1 MHLLGDAL
9 QLLAAAL
16 AHGRA
21 AALAHALGDAF
32 ELLAT
37 ALAHAPARSLP
48 AALDDAFAA
57 SIPHAHTHAVRR
69 LRALALPYAF
79 SDSQAFIV
87 DHTHHSSD
95 PAVADLRGGFTSTRF
110 VLVEPSHPGNVGA
123 AARALKTMGFSRLV
137 LVSPRVPH
145 VQSDPEAIAM
155 ASGADDVLA
164 SAHVVPTL
172 ADALSGVHW
181 SIALTARQRE
191 YGPPQWT
198 PRAAASLARDEA
210 LHGEIA
216 LVFGNER
223 TGLSNEDVERCS
235 ALAHIPANPAYSSL
249 NLAQAVQVLAY
260 ELRMIYLTSGAEVN
274 ASASRAPQ
282 ASTGS
287 AASAPSTGAAAS
299 AEPAGPRAASDE
311 IESMFAHLE
320 SALVAL
326 EFLDPANPKKLM
338 SRLRRLFARSG
349 LEREEV
355 NIVRGIAKHI
365 LLKTGRKDD
374 SAR

>member
-1 MHLLGDAL
+1 VG
-9 QLLAAAL
+9 
-16 AHGRA
+16 
-21 AALAHALGDAF
+21 
-32 ELLAT
+32 
-37 ALAHAPARSLP
+37 
-48 AALDDAFAA
+48 
-57 SIPHAHTHAVRR
+57 
-69 LRALALPYAF
+69 LALPYAF
-79 SDSQAFIV
+79 FTLQNSIV

-181 SIALTARQRE
+181 SIALTARLRE

-198 PRAAASLARDEA
+198 PRAAAGAAREQA
-210 LHGEIA
+210 VRGEIA

-260 ELRMIYLTSGAEVN
+260 ELRTAYLSDGEAT
-274 ASASRAPQ
+274 RATP
-282 ASTGS
+282 
-287 AASAPSTGAAAS
+287 AAAQVS
-299 AEPAGPRAASDE
+299 AGQGEPVGARAASDE
-311 IESMFAHLE
+311 IESMYTHLE

-365 LLKTGRKDD
+365 LLKTKAPGDD
-374 SAR
+374 AS

>member
-1 MHLLGDAL
+1 
-9 QLLAAAL
+9 
-16 AHGRA
+16 
-21 AALAHALGDAF
+21 
-32 ELLAT
+32 
-37 ALAHAPARSLP
+37 
-48 AALDDAFAA
+48 
-57 SIPHAHTHAVRR
+57 
-69 LRALALPYAF
+69 
-79 SDSQAFIV
+79 V
-87 DHTHHSSD
+87 DHPHHSSD
-95 PAVADLRGGFTSTRF
+95 PVVADVRGGFTSTRF

-137 LVSPRVPH
+137 LVSPRVPN

-164 SAHVVPTL
+164 CAHVVPTL
-172 ADALSGVHW
+172 ADALVGVHW
-181 SIALTARQRE
+181 SIALTARLRE

-198 PRAAASLARDEA
+198 PRAAANVAHDQAVR
-210 LHGEIA
+210 GEIA

-260 ELRMIYLTSGAEVN
+260 ELRTRYL
-274 ASASRAPQ
+274 SAHDEA
-282 ASTGS
+282 
-287 AASAPSTGAAAS
+287 GAAAPLGGQ
-299 AEPAGPRAASDE
+299 AGAAQGEPAGPRAASDE
-311 IESMFAHLE
+311 IESMFTHLE

-365 LLKTGRKDD
+365 LLKAKHPDGDA
-374 SAR
+374 S

>member
-1 MHLLGDAL
+1 MCVKP
-9 QLLAAAL
+9 
-16 AHGRA
+16 R
-21 AALAHALGDAF
+21 
-32 ELLAT
+32 
-37 ALAHAPARSLP
+37 
-48 AALDDAFAA
+48 
-57 SIPHAHTHAVRR
+57 AVRR

-79 SDSQAFIV
+79 SDLQSFSV

-95 PAVADLRGGFTSTRF
+95 PAVAELRGGFTSTRF
-110 VLVEPSHPGNVGA
+110 VLVEPSYPGNVGA

-164 SAHVVPTL
+164 SAHIVPTL
-172 ADALSGVHW
+172 TDALSGVHW

-249 NLAQAVQVLAY
+249 NLAQAVQILAY
-260 ELRMIYLTSGAEVN
+260 ELRMIYLTSGAEAN
-274 ASASRAPQ
+274 APANPAPQ
-282 ASTGS
+282 
-287 AASAPSTGAAAS
+287 AAAS
-299 AEPAGPRAASDE
+299 AEPSGPRAASDE
-311 IESMFAHLE
+311 IESMFSHLERARRARISRPRESEEADVALAPALRAFGARARGGEHRARHRQAHLAE
-320 SALVAL
+320 
-326 EFLDPANPKKLM
+326 DWPQG
-338 SRLRRLFARSG
+338 R
-349 LEREEV
+349 
-355 NIVRGIAKHI
+355 RGITART
-365 LLKTGRKDD
+365 TGRIP
-374 SAR
+374 AHNRA

>member
-1 MHLLGDAL
+1 M
-9 QLLAAAL
+9 
-16 AHGRA
+16 
-21 AALAHALGDAF
+21 
-32 ELLAT
+32 
-37 ALAHAPARSLP
+37 
-48 AALDDAFAA
+48 
-57 SIPHAHTHAVRR
+57 
-69 LRALALPYAF
+69 
-79 SDSQAFIV
+79 

-95 PAVADLRGGFTSTRF
+95 PAVAELRGGFTSTRF

-137 LVSPRVPH
+137 LVSPRVPN
-145 VQSDPEAIAM
+145 VQNDPEAIAM

-172 ADALSGVHW
+172 ADALTGVHW
-181 SIALTARQRE
+181 SIALTARLRE

-198 PRAAASLARDEA
+198 PRAAAAAAHEEA
-210 LHGEIA
+210 VHGEIA

-223 TGLSNEDVERCS
+223 TGLSNGDVERCS
-235 ALAHIPANPAYSSL
+235 AIAHIPANPAYSSL

-260 ELRMIYLTSGAEVN
+260 ELRTAYLGATE
-274 ASASRAPQ
+274 ATDRAP
-282 ASTGS
+282 
-287 AASAPSTGAAAS
+287 AAGAGAAPAES
-299 AEPAGPRAASDE
+299 AGMRAQMAASDE

-338 SRLRRLFARSG
+338 SRLRRLFSRSG

-365 LLKTGRKDD
+365 LLKTKRND
-374 SAR
+374 

>member
-1 MHLLGDAL
+1 
-9 QLLAAAL
+9 
-16 AHGRA
+16 
-21 AALAHALGDAF
+21 
-32 ELLAT
+32 
-37 ALAHAPARSLP
+37 
-48 AALDDAFAA
+48 
-57 SIPHAHTHAVRR
+57 
-69 LRALALPYAF
+69 
-79 SDSQAFIV
+79 
-87 DHTHHSSD
+87 
-95 PAVADLRGGFTSTRF
+95 
-110 VLVEPSHPGNVGA
+110 
-123 AARALKTMGFSRLV
+123 
-137 LVSPRVPH
+137 
-145 VQSDPEAIAM
+145 
-155 ASGADDVLA
+155 
-164 SAHVVPTL
+164 
-172 ADALSGVHW
+172 
-181 SIALTARQRE
+181 
-191 YGPPQWT
+191 
-198 PRAAASLARDEA
+198 
-210 LHGEIA
+210 
-216 LVFGNER
+216 
-223 TGLSNEDVERCS
+223 
-235 ALAHIPANPAYSSL
+235 
-249 NLAQAVQVLAY
+249 VQVLAY

-287 AASAPSTGAAAS
+287 AASAASTGAAAS

>member
-1 MHLLGDAL
+1 M
-9 QLLAAAL
+9 
-16 AHGRA
+16 
-21 AALAHALGDAF
+21 
-32 ELLAT
+32 
-37 ALAHAPARSLP
+37 
-48 AALDDAFAA
+48 
-57 SIPHAHTHAVRR
+57 
-69 LRALALPYAF
+69 
-79 SDSQAFIV
+79 

-172 ADALSGVHW
+172 AEALSGVHW
-181 SIALTARQRE
+181 SIALTARLRE

-198 PRAAASLARDEA
+198 PRAAAGAAREQA
-210 LHGEIA
+210 VRGEIA

-260 ELRMIYLTSGAEVN
+260 ELRTAYLSDGEATPAT
-274 ASASRAPQ
+274 P
-282 ASTGS
+282 
-287 AASAPSTGAAAS
+287 AAAQVS
-299 AEPAGPRAASDE
+299 AGQGEPAGARAPSDE
-311 IESMFAHLE
+311 IESMYAHLE

-365 LLKTGRKDD
+365 LLKTKAPGGDA
-374 SAR
+374 S

>member
-1 MHLLGDAL
+1 M
-9 QLLAAAL
+9 
-16 AHGRA
+16 
-21 AALAHALGDAF
+21 
-32 ELLAT
+32 
-37 ALAHAPARSLP
+37 
-48 AALDDAFAA
+48 
-57 SIPHAHTHAVRR
+57 
-69 LRALALPYAF
+69 
-79 SDSQAFIV
+79 

-95 PAVADLRGGFTSTRF
+95 PAVAELRGGFTSTRF

-137 LVSPRVPH
+137 LVSPRVPN

-172 ADALSGVHW
+172 ADALTGVHW
-181 SIALTARQRE
+181 SIALTARLRE

-198 PRAAASLARDEA
+198 PRAAAAVAHEQA
-210 LHGEIA
+210 VHGEIA

-260 ELRMIYLTSGAEVN
+260 ELRTMYLSAHQPVAAARSVADTPEPNAAQGEPSGA
-274 ASASRAPQ
+274 
-282 ASTGS
+282 
-287 AASAPSTGAAAS
+287 
-299 AEPAGPRAASDE
+299 RAASDE
-311 IESMFAHLE
+311 IESMFTHLE
-320 SALVAL
+320 SALVAID
-326 EFLDPANPKKLM
+326 FLDPANPKKLM

-365 LLKTGRKDD
+365 LLKTKRSGDD
-374 SAR
+374 AS

>member
-1 MHLLGDAL
+1 M
-9 QLLAAAL
+9 
-16 AHGRA
+16 
-21 AALAHALGDAF
+21 
-32 ELLAT
+32 
-37 ALAHAPARSLP
+37 
-48 AALDDAFAA
+48 
-57 SIPHAHTHAVRR
+57 
-69 LRALALPYAF
+69 
-79 SDSQAFIV
+79 

-181 SIALTARQRE
+181 SVALTARLRE

-198 PRAAASLARDEA
+198 PRAAAGVAREQA
-210 LHGEIA
+210 VHGEIA

-235 ALAHIPANPAYSSL
+235 ALVHIPANPAYSSL

-260 ELRMIYLTSGAEVN
+260 ELRTLYLSTDGALTAAPAVAAPAQPAVAQGEP
-274 ASASRAPQ
+274 AEARAP
-282 ASTGS
+282 
-287 AASAPSTGAAAS
+287 
-299 AEPAGPRAASDE
+299 SDE

-365 LLKTGRKDD
+365 LLKTKRPDGDA
-374 SAR
+374 S

>member
-1 MHLLGDAL
+1 M
-9 QLLAAAL
+9 
-16 AHGRA
+16 
-21 AALAHALGDAF
+21 
-32 ELLAT
+32 
-37 ALAHAPARSLP
+37 
-48 AALDDAFAA
+48 
-57 SIPHAHTHAVRR
+57 
-69 LRALALPYAF
+69 
-79 SDSQAFIV
+79 

-137 LVSPRVPH
+137 LVSPRVAN

-164 SAHVVPTL
+164 CAHVVPTL

-181 SIALTARQRE
+181 SVALTARQRE

-260 ELRMIYLTSGAEVN
+260 ELRMNYLTSGEEANVHTHVT
-274 ASASRAPQ
+274 ASTSAGRAPH
-282 ASTGS
+282 APGAAPAGS
-287 AASAPSTGAAAS
+287 A

-365 LLKTGRKDD
+365 LLKTSRTDDGGR
-374 SAR
+374 